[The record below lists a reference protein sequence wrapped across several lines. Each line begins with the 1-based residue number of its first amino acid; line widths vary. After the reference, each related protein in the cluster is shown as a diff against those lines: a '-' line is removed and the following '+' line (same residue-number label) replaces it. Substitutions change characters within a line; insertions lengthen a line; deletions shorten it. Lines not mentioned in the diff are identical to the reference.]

1 MAAVVRPA
9 FILFYSFFLSFLAK
23 MASNWGCALSSNA
36 PYSRILYNILYIL
49 KKKFIP
55 NARVILDEY
64 LGLFIRALTIQFSYL
79 EACHKNGKSSLLLY
93 L

>member
-36 PYSRILYNILYIL
+36 PYSRINTVYYKHSY
-49 KKKFIP
+49 KKQI
-55 NARVILDEY
+55 
-64 LGLFIRALTIQFSYL
+64 
-79 EACHKNGKSSLLLY
+79 CSLNQN
-93 L
+93 